1 MADEATRVTGPTRTV
16 SRRSW
21 RISAH
26 PVSWLLLACT
36 TLAILMT
43 SIDATILASV
53 LPFVKTHFGLD
64 DTGAGLINSLFFI
77 GTVAGAFFFGW
88 LSDVVGNGYRRSWVW
103 IIAMGL
109 SVVGGVG
116 TFAFASSWVAFQVMR
131 VVMGVSRGGS
141 EPTNVAIVG
150 EWWQKENR
158 GFAVGTHHIGFPLG
172 QFVGPAIIAFFAT
185 QEDWSKAF
193 LVIPL
198 IGLPIMIA
206 QAVLGTRRNQVRV
219 NDWILAHG
227 MTPPLDVDDDGR
239 MHRNAVAILRD
250 AVAVPNIVRA
260 IFVNF
265 GFLWCELGL
274 TTFLVVLLAQ
284 RTDMSS
290 AQAIV
295 ASGASGLTG
304 WFGQMLWGTVS
315 DHLGRRRV
323 LLILGLGWILCVIPL
338 LFVTTGWQAWLAL
351 LVWGLFRNAPFPVLY
366 SVVLDSAPRQ
376 AGSAMGLIIGLT
388 TGLGG
393 AITSAV
399 TGIVL
404 QHFGWGWTFASL
416 IAGVVMAVIAIL
428 TLEET
433 VVRAE
438 DAAVAA

>member
-1 MADEATRVTGPTRTV
+1 M
-16 SRRSW
+16 
-21 RISAH
+21 
-26 PVSWLLLACT
+26 
-36 TLAILMT
+36 
-43 SIDATILASV
+43 
-53 LPFVKTHFGLD
+53 
-64 DTGAGLINSLFFI
+64 
-77 GTVAGAFFFGW
+77 
-88 LSDVVGNGYRRSWVW
+88 
-103 IIAMGL
+103 
-109 SVVGGVG
+109 
-116 TFAFASSWVAFQVMR
+116 
-131 VVMGVSRGGS
+131 
-141 EPTNVAIVG
+141 IV
-150 EWWQKENR
+150 
-158 GFAVGTHHIGFPLG
+158 
-172 QFVGPAIIAFFAT
+172 
-185 QEDWSKAF
+185 
-193 LVIPL
+193 
-198 IGLPIMIA
+198 